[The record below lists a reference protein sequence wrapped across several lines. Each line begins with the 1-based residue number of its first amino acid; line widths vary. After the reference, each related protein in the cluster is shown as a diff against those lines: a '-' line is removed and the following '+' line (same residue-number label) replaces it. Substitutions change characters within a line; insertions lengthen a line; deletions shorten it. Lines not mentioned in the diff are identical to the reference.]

1 MPSAS
6 KLACIG
12 EAVQLRDKTPKTKT
26 CFLAQIMSYILLPI
40 TRNIT
45 ERVFDRDMSAHWSSD
60 LFRGQLDL

>member
-1 MPSAS
+1 MPSAP

-12 EAVQLRDKTPKTKT
+12 EAVQLQDKTPKTKT
-26 CFLAQIMSYILLPI
+26 FFLAKIMSYILLPI